1 MENKQIKVIVKRPNS
16 KAKEMTIVDE
26 LKTYQELVEGYI
38 EVIPF
43 PKDEKIHFVA
53 NKEAKI
59 YGFAPNLCLPHY
71 RDVLRG
77 TIVAVSVDE
86 DGDFQSLTDRQIKK
100 VNHYIDT
107 FNLDNFLFAD
117 AKELGEKMLKKMREY
132 DQEDDLC

>member
-43 PKDEKIHFVA
+43 PKDRTIQFVA
-53 NKEAKI
+53 NEEAKI

-71 RDVLRG
+71 QDVLCG

-86 DGDFQSLTDRQIKK
+86 DGDFQSLTDRQVKK

-107 FNLDNFLFAD
+107 FNMDKLLFKD
-117 AKELGEKMLKKMREY
+117 KLEIQEIMLKKMREY

>member
-16 KAKEMTIVDE
+16 KAKEMTIVDK

-53 NKEAKI
+53 NEEAKI

-71 RDVLRG
+71 RDVLCG

-107 FNLDNFLFAD
+107 FNKDKLLFKD
-117 AKELGEKMLKKMREY
+117 KQEIQGIMLKKMRKY

>member
-16 KAKEMTIVDE
+16 KAKEMTVVDE

-53 NKEAKI
+53 NEEAKI

-71 RDVLRG
+71 RDVLCG

-100 VNHYIDT
+100 VNRYIDT
-107 FNLDNFLFAD
+107 FNMDKLLFKD
-117 AKELGEKMLKKMREY
+117 KLEIQEIMLKKMREY

>member
-1 MENKQIKVIVKRPNS
+1 MENKQIKVVVKRPNS

-43 PKDEKIHFVA
+43 PKDRTIQFVA
-53 NKEAKI
+53 NEEAKI
-59 YGFAPNLCLPHY
+59 YGFTPNLCLPHY
-71 RDVLRG
+71 QDVLCG
-77 TIVAVSVDE
+77 TVVAVGIDE
-86 DGDFQSLTDRQIKK
+86 DGDFQSLTENQIKK

-117 AKELGEKMLKKMREY
+117 AQVLRETMLRKMRKY

>member
-16 KAKEMTIVDE
+16 KAKEMTIVDK

-43 PKDEKIHFVA
+43 PKDEKIHFVS
-53 NKEAKI
+53 NEEAKI

-71 RDVLRG
+71 RDVLCG

-100 VNHYIDT
+100 INHYIDT

-117 AKELGEKMLKKMREY
+117 SKELGEKMLKKMREY

>member
-16 KAKEMTIVDE
+16 KAKEMTIVDK

-53 NKEAKI
+53 NEEAKI

-71 RDVLRG
+71 RDVLCG

-117 AKELGEKMLKKMREY
+117 AKELGEKMLKKMRKY

>member
-26 LKTYQELVEGYI
+26 LKIYQELVEGYI

-53 NKEAKI
+53 NEEAKI

-71 RDVLRG
+71 RDVLCG

-100 VNHYIDT
+100 VNRYIDT
-107 FNLDNFLFAD
+107 FNMDKLLFKD
-117 AKELGEKMLKKMREY
+117 KLEIQEIMLKKMREY

>member
-43 PKDEKIHFVA
+43 PKDERIHFVA
-53 NKEAKI
+53 NEEAKMF
-59 YGFAPNLCLPHY
+59 GFSPNLCLPHY
-71 RDVLRG
+71 RDVLCG

-86 DGDFQSLTDRQIKK
+86 DGDFQSLTNRQIKK

>member
-16 KAKEMTIVDE
+16 KAKEMTIEDG

-53 NKEAKI
+53 NEEAKI

-71 RDVLRG
+71 RDVLCG